1 MREMLVQARLAYRGM
16 YYWTGPQGYVSNVVL
31 RAPLTL
37 AIYAFVARAA
47 LDSEQTQRSVI
58 GMILYGVPTTVIGG
72 ITQMFSNDREA
83 GVLPVSVVA
92 AEHRSQLYA
101 LRALWHLPNAIVAVA
116 TGIAFS
122 WLVLDLRLGD
132 VSWPALVLCALAAT
146 LSVAA
151 YALFAGNIALVLRE
165 YVAAMSLSSG
175 LLLICSGVVIPSERL
190 PRAIEWLANGLP
202 LTHALRGFRAAFAGA
217 SLSTVASNAA
227 WEVVVA
233 AVFLVGGSA
242 LFARITDT
250 ARTTG
255 SFELGEN

>member
-1 MREMLVQARLAYRGM
+1 V
-16 YYWTGPQGYVSNVVL
+16 
-31 RAPLTL
+31 
-37 AIYAFVARAA
+37 
-47 LDSEQTQRSVI
+47 SVI
-58 GMILYGVPTTVIGG
+58 
-72 ITQMFSNDREA
+72 
-83 GVLPVSVVA
+83 A
-92 AEHRSQLYA
+92 AEHRSHLYA

-122 WLVLDLRLGD
+122 WLVLDLHLGD
-132 VSWPALVLCALAAT
+132 VSWPALVLCVLAAT

-175 LLLICSGVVIPSERL
+175 LLLICSGVVIPSERVA
-190 PRAIEWLANGLP
+190 RAIEWVANGLP
-202 LTHALRGFRAAFAGA
+202 LTHALRGFRAAFEGA
-217 SLSTVASNAA
+217 SLPTVASDAA

-233 AVFLVGGSA
+233 ALFLLGGSA